1 LTEKDVDGRRVG
13 GGAEEVEDGGRDD
26 EGERERKEEDDGE
39 SKEVTRVSVDDS
51 FGFREDGP

>member
-1 LTEKDVDGRRVG
+1 MDGGGVG
-13 GGAEEVEDGGRDD
+13 GATKEMEDGGRDD

-39 SKEVTRVSVDDS
+39 SKEVTGVSVDDS

>member
-1 LTEKDVDGRRVG
+1 MTKKDVDGGVVG
-13 GGAEEVEDGGRDD
+13 WGAEEVEDGGRDD

-39 SKEVTRVSVDDS
+39 SKEVTGVSVDDS